1 MEVRTD
7 AGVSRLDARC
17 AIASGH
23 KIALVSL
30 AVDLP
35 IIKYGEEIGRAQAA
49 IETGDWIHLHNVY
62 CRRDRFL
69 SSGRLQPGRSG
80 SGIDRPRSE
89 GDGKAPQLLQCR
101 RRGFRLRTFPG
112 S

>member
-1 MEVRTD
+1 
-7 AGVSRLDARC
+7 
-17 AIASGH
+17 
-23 KIALVSL
+23 
-30 AVDLP
+30 
-35 IIKYGEEIGRAQAA
+35 
-49 IETGDWIHLHNVY
+49 
-62 CRRDRFL
+62 L